1 MHTTTGIPFNATV
14 YIGGFSAA
22 CLHCNHLS
30 CMRQNRSLSI
40 LIKVIIRYK
49 VNSFKKKGFKNE
61 IVLESISLLSGGTAA
76 YTSIY
81 MNLWYL
87 GNSEVGKLVVEQ
99 GFRLS
104 LTCCFFSC
112 VSYPVT
118 SLLVNVYR
126 RKKCPKNVVSFRVYL
141 SLSAFLREIIYN
153 AADITLC
160 KNTISKPNQL
170 EIQSYR
176 SK

>member
-1 MHTTTGIPFNATV
+1 M
-14 YIGGFSAA
+14 
-22 CLHCNHLS
+22 
-30 CMRQNRSLSI
+30 
-40 LIKVIIRYK
+40 
-49 VNSFKKKGFKNE
+49 
-61 IVLESISLLSGGTAA
+61 LESISLLSGGTAA

-118 SLLVNVYR
+118 SLLVNVYW

-153 AADITLC
+153 AADIPLC

-176 SK
+176 SKWIQAAAVGNVWLLRTFLKCLLKTVWAHYKKVHLFVVMLQD